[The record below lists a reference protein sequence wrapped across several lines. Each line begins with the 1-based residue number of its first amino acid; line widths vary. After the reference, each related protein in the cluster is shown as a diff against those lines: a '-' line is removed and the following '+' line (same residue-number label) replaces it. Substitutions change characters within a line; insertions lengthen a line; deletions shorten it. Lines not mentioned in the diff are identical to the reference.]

1 MDIVQIYLEK
11 WGEKRI
17 SVILL
22 PKFWEKKSK
31 REEREMM
38 RWGERE
44 KVILVLVF
52 PKYTKNKNKKKTK
65 KN

>member
-1 MDIVQIYLEK
+1 MDIVQIYLGK
-11 WGEKRI
+11 WGEKQI

-38 RWGERE
+38 PWGERE
-44 KVILVLVF
+44 KVFLVLVF
-52 PKYTKNKNKKKTK
+52 PKYTKINKNKK
-65 KN
+65 N